1 MANKFCEAARAHF
14 SDELDGEPLTPVA
27 RAIVSLH
34 LTTCPMCRRFNRSL
48 IATRDALKLLK
59 DEPVPG
65 EKPGEEKAPPR

>member
-34 LTTCPMCRRFNRSL
+34 LATCPMCRRFNRSL
-48 IATRDALKLLK
+48 TDTRDALRALK
-59 DEPVPG
+59 DQPV
-65 EKPGEEKAPPR
+65 PGEEKASPK